1 MKKILF
7 LIQIVLLLNISTLT
21 TNAQVRKPM
30 TFEEYN
36 NMYLIFKG
44 YPSEVIKL
52 DDKTYKVT
60 YQITKLF
67 KGTTDLKQITI
78 LASKEQLYH
87 SYPEQQVGE
96 EYSHFFTARYGIGS
110 DELRVGYMFLG
121 CEHNDL
127 ACLENYTPEDDKYQ
141 RAKFILDNGH
151 KTGYVKNFYY
161 KFNGYKFDGKKRVL
175 QWLPLELEAE
185 GQLKEGQAHGLWKY
199 YDESGKLN
207 NETIYE
213 KGIKVARTSYSENGC
228 SFEFGS
234 HKIKYAYSF
243 DNNNNLIT
251 YSKIE
256 YKPDNDSLFQD
267 YLNSEYIE
275 YYSNGKIKKLANSKW
290 IDNKHMKE
298 QKDYDENG
306 NLINPQNKN

>member
-1 MKKILF
+1 MKKFLF

-151 KTGYVKNFYY
+151 KT
-161 KFNGYKFDGKKRVL
+161 D
-175 QWLPLELEAE
+175 
-185 GQLKEGQAHGLWKY
+185 
-199 YDESGKLN
+199 
-207 NETIYE
+207 
-213 KGIKVARTSYSENGC
+213 
-228 SFEFGS
+228 
-234 HKIKYAYSF
+234 
-243 DNNNNLIT
+243 
-251 YSKIE
+251 
-256 YKPDNDSLFQD
+256 
-267 YLNSEYIE
+267 
-275 YYSNGKIKKLANSKW
+275 
-290 IDNKHMKE
+290 M
-298 QKDYDENG
+298 
-306 NLINPQNKN
+306 